1 MIIGDIFQP
10 GEEYGFAFLQ
20 EIKRKPV
27 TNHIAFE
34 FFVPPTRGQLKKIAE
49 SISNFNIEIS
59 PESHDEEVRRAFGRP
74 YNNESLEKML
84 GDAIDLGSK
93 RIDLFFMTGLPK
105 QTYASVLSTVDYCR
119 TLLERF
125 RSYNKLFPFISPLA
139 PFLDP
144 GSLVF
149 ETPEKYGY
157 RLLYRTVEEHRQA
170 LLAPSWKYILNYETE
185 WMDRDEIVYSTYEAG
200 KRLNR
205 LKAEFGLIDPKA
217 AESVEIRLEGA
228 VQMMKE
234 IDRVMALPDVKE
246 RETALESISTGRLSL
261 QRYSMSTICEKKE
274 LEWPTRFIRMN
285 FFKILK
291 TLLARR
297 KPNVFTPSSTG
308 AP

>member
-1 MIIGDIFQP
+1 
-10 GEEYGFAFLQ
+10 
-20 EIKRKPV
+20 
-27 TNHIAFE
+27 
-34 FFVPPTRGQLKKIAE
+34 
-49 SISNFNIEIS
+49 
-59 PESHDEEVRRAFGRP
+59 
-74 YNNESLEKML
+74 
-84 GDAIDLGSK
+84 
-93 RIDLFFMTGLPK
+93 
-105 QTYASVLSTVDYCR
+105 
-119 TLLERF
+119 
-125 RSYNKLFPFISPLA
+125 
-139 PFLDP
+139 
-144 GSLVF
+144 
-149 ETPEKYGY
+149 
-157 RLLYRTVEEHRQA
+157 
-170 LLAPSWKYILNYETE
+170 
-185 WMDRDEIVYSTYEAG
+185 MDRDEIVYSTYEAG

-274 LEWPTRFIRMN
+274 LKWPTRFIRMN

>member
-1 MIIGDIFQP
+1 
-10 GEEYGFAFLQ
+10 
-20 EIKRKPV
+20 
-27 TNHIAFE
+27 
-34 FFVPPTRGQLKKIAE
+34 
-49 SISNFNIEIS
+49 
-59 PESHDEEVRRAFGRP
+59 
-74 YNNESLEKML
+74 
-84 GDAIDLGSK
+84 
-93 RIDLFFMTGLPK
+93 
-105 QTYASVLSTVDYCR
+105 
-119 TLLERF
+119 
-125 RSYNKLFPFISPLA
+125 
-139 PFLDP
+139 LDP

-205 LKAEFGLIDPKA
+205 LKAEFGLIDPKT

-234 IDRVMALPDVKE
+234 IDRIMTLPDVRE
-246 RETALESISTGRLSL
+246 REIALESISSGRLSL
-261 QRYSMSTICEKKE
+261 QHYSMSTICEKKE

-285 FFKILK
+285 FIKILK